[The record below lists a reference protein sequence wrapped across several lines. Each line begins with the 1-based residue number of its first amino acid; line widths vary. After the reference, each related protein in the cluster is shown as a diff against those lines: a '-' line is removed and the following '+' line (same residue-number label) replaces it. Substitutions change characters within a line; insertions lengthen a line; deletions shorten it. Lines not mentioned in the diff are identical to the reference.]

1 MLVNIMVFIL
11 VLVEACFE
19 PLSYNFFSKQHSIVN
34 KKTEISIS
42 PHVSDAQT
50 TFTTRKKLALG
61 FTALKVQT

>member
-50 TFTTRKKLALG
+50 TFTTRKN
-61 FTALKVQT
+61 